1 MNSEVLNRA
10 KITAETKVEGGD
22 IIVENGEASGVLV
35 DKAGDLAYAILPEPS
50 REKKIRA
57 LKKAEEIAFRNG
69 LTTVDDAGLNRDI
82 LELIDSLHR
91 VEALKIRVY
100 GMISNSPENLDYYLD
115 KGISQTDRLTIRSVK
130 VYADGALGSRGAAL
144 KSPYTDD
151 PKNNGL
157 FLTTKEEIENLAFL
171 LAKKGFQMNT
181 HAIGDAANQVVL
193 DAYTKALAVSP
204 DPRWRVEH
212 AQVVEK
218 QDLEK
223 FGPKVIPSVQPT
235 HATSDME
242 WADERLGSKRVQNA
256 YTFKELLDWAGKVA
270 LGTDF
275 PVEKVNPLHTFY
287 AAVARKSID
296 GNPQG
301 GYQMANALSRSEA
314 LKGMTT
320 WAAYANFEEDLK
332 GSIEVGKV
340 ADLVI
345 LTEDIMTVKE
355 SDILKS
361 RVIATMMD
369 GNLVYQSKR

>member
-1 MNSEVLNRA
+1 MP
-10 KITAETKVEGGD
+10 K
-22 IIVENGEASGVLV
+22 
-35 DKAGDLAYAILPEPS
+35 PS

-181 HAIGDAANQVVL
+181 MP
-193 DAYTKALAVSP
+193 LAMQ
-204 DPRWRVEH
+204 RI
-212 AQVVEK
+212 K
-218 QDLEK
+218 
-223 FGPKVIPSVQPT
+223 
-235 HATSDME
+235 
-242 WADERLGSKRVQNA
+242 
-256 YTFKELLDWAGKVA
+256 
-270 LGTDF
+270 
-275 PVEKVNPLHTFY
+275 
-287 AAVARKSID
+287 
-296 GNPQG
+296 
-301 GYQMANALSRSEA
+301 
-314 LKGMTT
+314 
-320 WAAYANFEEDLK
+320 
-332 GSIEVGKV
+332 
-340 ADLVI
+340 
-345 LTEDIMTVKE
+345 
-355 SDILKS
+355 
-361 RVIATMMD
+361 
-369 GNLVYQSKR
+369 